1 MDGDTISSYTVN
13 EVMVQVTAMKMA
25 TTFVNA
31 VMHFMVRVSCVWF
44 NSQPVAHGTVLTQQ
58 QSSRA
63 VPVAVLIVLVLLC
76 TVALC
81 LCVLCI

>member
-31 VMHFMVRVSCVWF
+31 VMHFMVRVLCVWF
-44 NSQPVAHGTVLTQQ
+44 NRQQ
-58 QSSRA
+58 
-63 VPVAVLIVLVLLC
+63 C
-76 TVALC
+76 
-81 LCVLCI
+81 